1 MVMPVA
7 SYGWVGRVPTDSTSL
22 QLFRAWTKH
31 RACRSASLFI
41 KQILYGAKT
50 HLDIIIGCRLVKRVS
65 RLWARQALIRSSTEG
80 CTWQFCSSW
89 LHAQGWQQV
98 GDEIKFRHPELAA
111 ERSSLT
117 ESCIGLSDQ
126 NGLPAFLHSIRV
138 SWRRCR
144 FLDWLY
150 SSWHEARELLT
161 LCNSV
166 EGNPV
171 EFVIEDFHQSDCD
184 AIRKATNF
192 SPAVRSTLLGSLV
205 GDAWLGHDGNHLTT
219 CCACTNTLGSF
230 HHIMYECGLF
240 PHGPSPPKSFWIRK
254 DGRPCH
260 PTSRTSTLPPSQL
273 HTLYST
279 RLGRWSEHITLFL
292 GGLVWFS
299 RFLRSCL
306 GCVKDLKPD
315 MLQVV

>member
-1 MVMPVA
+1 MPVA